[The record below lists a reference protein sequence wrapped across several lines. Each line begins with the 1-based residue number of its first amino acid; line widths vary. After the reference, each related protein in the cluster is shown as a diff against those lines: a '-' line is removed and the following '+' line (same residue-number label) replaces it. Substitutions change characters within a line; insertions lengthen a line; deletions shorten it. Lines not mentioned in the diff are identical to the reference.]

1 MNFALPGIFV
11 FLGIDSIDNSDFP
24 VSPSTATLSLS
35 PDHTE
40 HWDNVGVGGVTKL
53 GELRPDLTAG
63 LPGPHLVPPGQ
74 HEAVALDVGPA
85 GRTVP
90 SWGRAG
96 AESRE
101 IRGVAGAVCLHQHH
115 HQDQDQQVGPQH
127 DSGG

>member
-24 VSPSTATLSLS
+24 VSPSTATLGLS

-63 LPGPHLVPPGQ
+63 LPGPHLVPPGEP
-74 HEAVALDVGPA
+74 EADWSTLIGRGLLRLCSDWLDLDVA
-85 GRTVP
+85 NT
-90 SWGRAG
+90 S
-96 AESRE
+96 S
-101 IRGVAGAVCLHQHH
+101 LMQ
-115 HQDQDQQVGPQH
+115 
-127 DSGG
+127 